1 MHVHGE
7 VARALQRLAAEAR
20 NRRPDEPLLAEFLE
34 RYYAELPE
42 DDIEDRSLDEAY
54 AAAYTHFA
62 LGRDRAEGE
71 TKVLVLSPTLARD
84 GWTSPHSA
92 LLIVTDDAP
101 FLVDTV
107 RMVLDRRGI
116 GIHLIVHPV
125 INALRDRERRLVDL
139 DVGPAQPE
147 AWTMVEID
155 RVDEAQASGLRA
167 DIAEA
172 VGGVQ
177 FAVADFEP
185 MRARITAIADD
196 VGGDDGDLLRWCA
209 AHHFVFLGAADY
221 DVDPDGVGLTL
232 RPGSELGRLRSPHEI
247 DPPPFTAATPVAV
260 ARSEAESTIHRAVR
274 QTCIAVRRGDV
285 EHRFVGL
292 LALAANRVS
301 AMEIPVVAQRARRVF
316 DEVGGPADSHTSR
329 SVRTVIETLPRDL
342 LFELDGRQLTDLVI
356 DVVGLQERPIVRAFA
371 VPEPVGRWTTVLAYL
386 PRDRFSAE
394 LVPEVAAAIAAGFGG
409 EWRDVETLV
418 GTSLLARITVS
429 VTTAA
434 GRHVDLEAIERAID
448 ELSVTWDERLR
459 VVVASALGEGP
470 GRALCAR
477 FASALSEG
485 YRAAVEPTAALA
497 DLQHVAALLDTE
509 APFLTSVGRSIDA
522 PDDEW
527 RVRVYRRREPATLSE
542 LLPLLDRLGLTVLD
556 ERPWDFRVAGGERVY
571 LYDIGV
577 RLPGGVVLDDRRR
590 FELQATFES
599 LLRGEVE
606 ADGLNQL
613 VLLAGLTGRQ
623 VAILRTYARY
633 LRQIGFA
640 FSDSY
645 VESTL
650 AHQPAIC
657 AGLADLFDARFAPG
671 GDRADVD
678 GICSR
683 LAVALDAVPSLDE
696 DRILRAFL
704 TLINATTR
712 TNAFRPVDDD
722 PAKGWRPVVS
732 IKLDP
737 WQIPD
742 LPEPRPKFEIFVCSP
757 RVEGVHLRGG
767 PIARGGIR
775 WSDRREDFRTEV
787 LGLVKAQMVKN
798 SVIVPV
804 GAKGGFVLKRAP
816 AAPELL
822 RSEAESCYRQFVAGL
837 LDVTDNIVDGAVT
850 PPPFTAVYD
859 GDDPYLVVAADKGTA
874 TFSDVANSV
883 ADHYGFWLGDAFA
896 SGGSAGYDHKAMGIT
911 ARGAWESVKRH
922 ARVLGIDADRDPIT
936 VVGIGDM
943 SGDVFGNGLLR
954 SPHVK
959 LVAAFDHRHIF
970 IDPTPDPAASFA
982 ERRRLYE
989 LPRSSWAD
997 YDSALISPGGGVYP
1011 RVAKSIELSAEARA
1025 VLGTDAESLSPNQL
1039 ISTILRAPVDLLW
1052 NGGIGTYVKASSET
1066 HSEVGDRAND
1076 SVRVDGR
1083 ELRCRMVGEGGNL
1096 GFTQHGRVEYSL
1108 RGGLIYTDAIDNS
1121 AGVDTSD
1128 REVNIKIALDG
1139 VVAQGDLTVKQRNEL
1154 LAAMTDEVAELVL
1167 DDNRSQTL
1175 ALMIARRQALPM
1187 INVHARYITA
1197 LADEGWLDREL
1208 EFLPSD
1214 KQIADRLAQGA
1225 ALCTPELAVLM
1236 AYTKNADVVE
1246 IVASDLPDE
1255 AWFEHDLMAYF
1266 PTMLAERYPDAIR
1279 THRLR
1284 REIVATDIA
1293 NQMVNLSGISYDHRM
1308 TEDTGAS
1315 VVDVARAWVAARD
1328 VFGIVEIWDEIERL
1342 GTSVS
1347 IDTQLGLFITARQ
1360 MLERGSLWLLR
1371 HHGPPLDIAAVVG
1384 AFEPGIAE
1392 LLESLSASLHGRM
1405 KANVRRAVTSMEH
1418 AAVPSELAHRA
1429 GNWPLMHT
1437 AFDIIE
1443 LGRRFDV
1450 PVSVAADAYW
1460 ALFDE
1465 LELTWLWDGV
1475 GALPRSD
1482 RWQTQA
1488 RSALRDDLLTLLADL
1503 AGSVLASGGSAKKWA
1518 AANQRPVGRAVQMLN
1533 EIRRADSF
1541 DLTNLSVALRQ
1552 LRNLALSSIDV

>member
-1 MHVHGE
+1 
-7 VARALQRLAAEAR
+7 
-20 NRRPDEPLLAEFLE
+20 
-34 RYYAELPE
+34 
-42 DDIEDRSLDEAY
+42 
-54 AAAYTHFA
+54 
-62 LGRDRAEGE
+62 
-71 TKVLVLSPTLARD
+71 
-84 GWTSPHSA
+84 
-92 LLIVTDDAP
+92 
-101 FLVDTV
+101 
-107 RMVLDRRGI
+107 
-116 GIHLIVHPV
+116 
-125 INALRDRERRLVDL
+125 
-139 DVGPAQPE
+139 
-147 AWTMVEID
+147 MVEID
-155 RVDEAQASGLRA
+155 RVDDAQADVLRA
-167 DIAEA
+167 DVAEA

-185 MRARITAIADD
+185 MRVRISAIADE
-196 VGGDDGDLLRWCA
+196 VGGADGDLLRWCA

-221 DVDPDGVGLTL
+221 DVSSHGTTLTV
-232 RPGSELGRLRSPHEI
+232 RPGTELGQLRTPHDI
-247 DPPPFTAATPVAV
+247 DPPPFTGASPVAI
-260 ARSEAESTIHRAVR
+260 ARSESESTMHRAVR
-274 QTCIAVRRGDV
+274 RTCIAIRRGDV

-292 LALAANRVS
+292 LALGAHRIS
-301 AMEIPVVAQRARRVF
+301 AMEIPVVAHRAQHVF
-316 DEVGGPADSHTSR
+316 DAIGGPADSHTSR

-342 LFELDGRQLTDLVI
+342 LFELDAHQLTDLVV

-394 LVPEVAAAIAAGFGG
+394 LVPEIAEAIAAGFGG
-409 EWRDVETLV
+409 EWRDVETLL
-418 GTSLLARITVS
+418 GASLLARITVS
-429 VTTAA
+429 VTAAA
-434 GRHVDLEAIERAID
+434 GRHVDLEAVEHAID

-459 VVVASALGEGP
+459 MALVAALGEGP
-470 GRALCAR
+470 GRALGAR
-477 FASALSEG
+477 FASAMSEG
-485 YRAAVEPTAALA
+485 YRAAVEPAAALA
-497 DLQHVAALLDTE
+497 DLQQVAALLDTD
-509 APFLTSVGRSIDA
+509 AAFVTAVGRNVDT

-556 ERPWDFRVAGGERVY
+556 ERPWEFRLASGDRVY

-577 RLPGGVVLDDRRR
+577 RLPSGVVLDDRRR
-590 FELQATFES
+590 LELRATFES
-599 LLRGEVE
+599 LLRGDVE

-657 AGLADLFDARFAPG
+657 AGLAELFDARFTPAR
-671 GDRADVD
+671 DRAGAVD
-678 GICSR
+678 DICER
-683 LAVALDAVPSLDE
+683 LGAALDAVPSLDE

-712 TNAFRPVDDD
+712 TNAFRPADDD
-722 PAKGWRPVVS
+722 RSTSWRPVIAV
-732 IKLDP
+732 KLDP
-737 WQIPD
+737 DQIPD

-767 PIARGGIR
+767 PVARGGLR

-804 GAKGGFVLKRAP
+804 GAKGGFVLKRPP
-816 AAPELL
+816 ASPELL
-822 RSEAESCYRQFVAGL
+822 RSEAEACYRQFVSGL
-837 LDVTDNIVDGAVT
+837 LDLTDNIVDGEVV
-850 PPPFTAVYD
+850 PPPFTTVYD
-859 GDDPYLVVAADKGTA
+859 ADDPYLVVAADKGTA

-883 ADHYGFWLGDAFA
+883 AAQYGFWLGDAFA

-922 ARVLGIDADRDPIT
+922 ARVLGLDADRDPLTI
-936 VVGIGDM
+936 VGIGDM

-959 LVAAFDHRHIF
+959 LVAAFDHRHVF
-970 IDPTPDPAASFA
+970 IDPDPDPALSFA
-982 ERRRLYE
+982 ERRRLYD

-997 YDSALISPGGGVYP
+997 YDSDLISKGGGVFP
-1011 RVAKSIELSAEARA
+1011 RLAKSIELSAEARK
-1025 VLGTDAESLSPNQL
+1025 VLGADAESMSPNQL
-1039 ISTILRAPVDLLW
+1039 IATILRAPVDLLW
-1052 NGGIGTYVKASSET
+1052 NGGIGTYVKASFET
-1066 HSEVGDRAND
+1066 HAEVGDRAND
-1076 SVRVDGR
+1076 GVRVDGS

-1096 GFTQHGRVEYSL
+1096 GFTQNGRVEYSL

-1139 VVAQGDLTVKQRNEL
+1139 VVAQGDLTVKQRNEV
-1154 LAAMTDEVAELVL
+1154 LASMTDEVAELVL

-1175 ALMIARRQALPM
+1175 ALMVARRQALPM
-1187 INVHARYITA
+1187 VNVHARYIAT
-1197 LADEGWLDREL
+1197 LEDEGWLDRDL

-1214 KQIADRLAQGA
+1214 KQIAERLVQGA
-1225 ALCTPELAVLM
+1225 GLATPELAVLM

-1246 IVASDLPDE
+1246 ITASDLPDDPV
-1255 AWFEHDLMAYF
+1255 FERDLMAYF
-1266 PTMLAERYPDAIR
+1266 PTALAERYPDAIR
-1279 THRLR
+1279 SHRLR
-1284 REIVATDIA
+1284 REIIATSIA

-1308 TEDTGAS
+1308 TEDTGAN

-1328 VFGIVEIWDEIERL
+1328 VFGIIDIWDEIERL

-1347 IDTQLGLFITARQ
+1347 FDMQLGLFIHARQ

-1371 HHGPPLDIAAVVG
+1371 HRSPPLDIGAAVA
-1384 AFEPGIAE
+1384 AFQPGIGE
-1392 LLESLSASLHGRM
+1392 LLESLSSALHGRM
-1405 KANVRRAVTSMEH
+1405 KATVRRSITSMEH
-1418 AAVPSELAHRA
+1418 AAVPTSLAQRA

-1443 LGRRFDV
+1443 LGRHHDA
-1450 PVSVAADAYW
+1450 PVAVAADAYW

-1488 RSALRDDLLTLLADL
+1488 RSALRDDLLTVLADL
-1503 AGSVLASGGSAKKWA
+1503 AGSVLASGGSAKKWI
-1518 AANQRPVGRAVQMLN
+1518 AANQRLAGRAVRMLN

-1552 LRNLALSSIDV
+1552 LRNLALSSIDG